1 MSAIFVYIFSQ
12 HCAIEMHTSFRGVT
26 RVSKISL
33 WTIVAYLILLS
44 KCSQLYCNYLYVYF
58 SVMYIRSVFF
68 NIRSVFFFLASYY
81 FFPIRRPLFVAS
93 TMQPCSLR
101 CLCYHIACITS
112 MKRTKRH
119 RALRLRYRLQY
130 VSMSHSIF
138 FNNNVNMC
146 LKRCKSRSCL
156 AKRGLVV

>member
-1 MSAIFVYIFSQ
+1 
-12 HCAIEMHTSFRGVT
+12 
-26 RVSKISL
+26 
-33 WTIVAYLILLS
+33 
-44 KCSQLYCNYLYVYF
+44 
-58 SVMYIRSVFF
+58 MYISRSCIYVLYFLYTF
-68 NIRSVFFFLASYY
+68 CIFFLASYY

-101 CLCYHIACITS
+101 CSCYHIACITS

-156 AKRGLVV
+156 AKRGLVVWHYHRCEIRLFNVRQQY